1 MRNRTE
7 ALLGNA
13 REDSSKPLR
22 KTPPNSEPESPSSPK
37 VPKRRSRS
45 LLSGVLRQKRI
56 LLWGSTFALAV
67 GMSAVSGAAIGLFA
81 PLPKSFAHLVPG
93 SEISAD
99 GKARENQ
106 KLWDFFLRYELD
118 RPVNILVLG
127 IDRVLEAEP
136 GTKEAFDG
144 HSDTMLLL
152 RFDPEKH
159 LIQMLSIPRDT
170 RVLIPREGMVKI
182 NDANFSG
189 GAKLATE
196 IVSKTLNDI
205 PIDRYV
211 RITNDAFRELVDLI
225 GGVEV
230 DVPHA
235 MQYRDETQQL
245 DINLAPGRQILNGDR
260 AEQFA
265 RFRKDS
271 YGDIGRI
278 QRQQIL
284 LKALRERLQ
293 SPATLPRLPQAVQM
307 MRQYVDTNLSWEET
321 LALVGFGLKLEKEQ
335 IKMVLLPGR
344 FSEKNEFNGVS
355 YWLMSERE
363 RDRILRSN
371 FDQPVPG
378 EETASEETQQIKP
391 LRARIAIQNTTADSA
406 VAERVLEYLQ
416 ARDIRTAY
424 ISERPAP
431 QALEKT
437 EIIVQQGDR
446 EAAKR
451 LRALLGFGQI
461 EDNSTGDIGS
471 QLTLRVG
478 SDWLPKLE
486 AEPKK

>member
-1 MRNRTE
+1 MRQ
-7 ALLGNA
+7 
-13 REDSSKPLR
+13 
-22 KTPPNSEPESPSSPK
+22 TPPSLESESLLSPT
-37 VPKRRSRS
+37 VPKRRSR
-45 LLSGVLRQKRI
+45 LTLFNILMQKRI
-56 LLWGSTFALAV
+56 WLWSSTFAIAV
-67 GMSAVSGAAIGLFA
+67 GISAVSGAAIGLFA
-81 PLPKSFAHLVPG
+81 PIPKSFAHFVPG
-93 SEISAD
+93 SETSAD
-99 GKARENQ
+99 GKVLEHQ

-127 IDRVLEAEP
+127 IDRVLDAQP
-136 GTKEAFDG
+136 GSKEAFDG

-159 LIQMLSIPRDT
+159 VLQMLSIPRDT
-170 RVLIPREGMVKI
+170 RVLIPGEGMVKI

-189 GAKLATE
+189 GAKRATE
-196 IVSKTLNDI
+196 VVSETLNDI

-211 RITNDAFRELVDLI
+211 RITNDAFRELVDLV
-225 GGVEV
+225 GGIEV
-230 DVPHA
+230 NVPHA

-245 DINLAPGRQILNGDR
+245 NINLAPGRQILNGDR

-335 IKMVLLPGR
+335 IKMVMLPGR

-363 RDRILRSN
+363 RDRILRNN

-378 EETASEETQQIKP
+378 EETTSEKTEASESEQVKP
-391 LRARIAIQNTTADSA
+391 LRARIAIQNTTADPA

-416 ARDIRTAY
+416 ARDIRNAY

-431 QALEKT
+431 QVLEQT

-446 EAAKR
+446 ETAKR
-451 LRALLGFGQI
+451 LHALLGFGSI
-461 EDNSTGDIGS
+461 EDDSTGDIGS

-486 AEPKK
+486 AEPRK